1 MDTALYILKQWG
13 VKKIKVL
20 SLVCTQFAL
29 NKLAA
34 ANPDVSFHVGAID
47 AGESAVCATLS
58 RCCVCIA
65 LFVSCLHRAL
75 IWYNLPLLL
84 IPVV

>member
-34 ANPDVSFHVGAID
+34 ANPDVAFHVGAID
-47 AGESAVCATLS
+47 AGESAVCASL
-58 RCCVCIA
+58 CCIA
-65 LFVSCLHRAL
+65 RSFGAICRCNRFL
-75 IWYNLPLLL
+75 
-84 IPVV
+84 